1 MCNLFGLFILKQLI
15 EEPTRVTLNTSTIID
30 HIATTCAR
38 NITKS
43 GVHEVSLS
51 DHFMVY
57 CVRRFNGAVEK
68 GHKVIKT
75 RNMKNF
81 NEEAFLADVSGI
93 CWEQMLNET
102 GDINVL
108 VNNWFNLLSLII
120 DKHAPIAEIKCCPW
134 IDKDLRNLMVT
145 RDRLKKAAT
154 KRKSPVLMDSYRQ
167 VRNRVN
173 TLNVQPKK
181 EYYTNK
187 ISACEGNMKES
198 WKTIN
203 ELLNK
208 RSKSS
213 NIDCLKE
220 SDSETVGK
228 KEISN
233 KMNSFFCSAGKDLA
247 DKIDPAQIPSLQV
260 TTKSTQIRLNF
271 TSGLLRFR
279 KSGMHLPR

>member
-1 MCNLFGLFILKQLI
+1 M
-15 EEPTRVTLNTSTIID
+15 
-30 HIATTCAR
+30 
-38 NITKS
+38 
-43 GVHEVSLS
+43 
-51 DHFMVY
+51 
-57 CVRRFNGAVEK
+57 
-68 GHKVIKT
+68 IKT

-93 CWEQMLNET
+93 CWEQMLKET
-102 GDINVL
+102 DDINVL
-108 VNNWFNLLSLII
+108 VNNWSNLLSLII
-120 DKHAPIAEIKCCPW
+120 DKHAPIAEMRISGKFCPW

-154 KRKSPVLMDSYRQ
+154 KRKSPALMDSYRQ

-173 TLNVQPKK
+173 TLNVQLKK

-187 ISACEGNMKES
+187 ISACEGNTKES
-198 WKTIN
+198 WTAVG

-220 SDSETVGK
+220 SDPETVCK

-233 KMNSFFCSAGKDLA
+233 KMNSFFCSVGRILLTKLTRF
-247 DKIDPAQIPSLQV
+247 QIPSFQV
-260 TTKSTQIRLNF
+260 TTKSTQIRLYF

-279 KSGMHLPR
+279 KSGMHLPKSKQQRVLGLTTSLATF